1 MTDKDLE
8 KRRDREKRRIILA
21 HSIAKQAVAIENTT
35 YSEAIQ
41 ILEDAKTI
49 ITRNMERQ
57 RASVP
62 SEIRDRWGVII
73 EMSETE
79 VSDNT

>member
-8 KRRDREKRRIILA
+8 KRRDRERRIILA
-21 HSIAKQAVAIENTT
+21 HSIAKQAVTIENTT

-62 SEIRDRWGVII
+62 SEIRDRWGAII